1 MGEAKRRKAQGLP
14 PKVKKDESRSLREGI
29 LVKYP
34 RLPLY
39 LGVVF
44 GVYLIFDLIRF
55 NTPH

>member
-14 PKVKKDESRSLREGI
+14 PRTNKNELKNSSESL

-39 LGVVF
+39 LGIAF
-44 GVYLIFDLIRF
+44 GGYLIFDLIRL
-55 NTPH
+55 NSAN